1 VVAWSESFAHDSAL
15 QRAQAPDRD
24 WDSRPEN
31 ARFSEQF
38 YDFIEGDDEFRN
50 SRYACIVSLLR
61 ATTSLGTRGM
71 HALCCY

>member
-1 VVAWSESFAHDSAL
+1 VLAWSESLPHDSAL
-15 QRAQAPDRD
+15 QLTQAPDRD

-50 SRYACIVSLLR
+50 SRYACTVLL
-61 ATTSLGTRGM
+61 
-71 HALCCY
+71 